1 MTVPVK
7 FFRETYDELKLVK
20 WPTRQNVINLTGVV
34 ILISILVG
42 LYIGG
47 LDYLFTKLTELIIK

>member
-1 MTVPVK
+1 M
-7 FFRETYDELKLVK
+7 RETYDELKLVK

-47 LDYLFTKLTELIIK
+47 IDWVFTKLTELIVK